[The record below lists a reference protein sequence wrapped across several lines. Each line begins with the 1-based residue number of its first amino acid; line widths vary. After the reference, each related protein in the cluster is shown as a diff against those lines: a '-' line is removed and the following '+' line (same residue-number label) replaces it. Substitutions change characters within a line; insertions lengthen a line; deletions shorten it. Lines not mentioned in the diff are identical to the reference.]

1 MVIRHRG
8 WANKDEAVNSE
19 AISDNHA
26 YYLVV
31 SATCERVV
39 RFRGVPISTTTVR
52 TICGSPLL
60 EGNKMAS
67 KLDTCSITK
76 ISCGRALDRDISYG

>member
-1 MVIRHRG
+1 MVSRHRG
-8 WANKDEAVNSE
+8 WANKDEAVNSK

-31 SATCERVV
+31 SDTCERVV
-39 RFRGVPISTTTVR
+39 IIRGVPISTTTVR
-52 TICGSPLL
+52 TICGSPLF